1 MDDIPQVSQLVAF
14 QGMVRIE
21 KKTKIRQLTAVVKGL
36 RIYNWD
42 CGRGGAGTAWPDLM
56 SLTGAIPG
64 VDHLPSIL
72 NSAAEATSSNLKSLA
87 QHSKEKVYKLT
98 SAFEKLIYTEAGKDA
113 ALKDIDQVFWKP
125 LGLETHPEI
134 YI

>member
-1 MDDIPQVSQLVAF
+1 MAF

-42 CGRGGAGTAWPDLM
+42 CGRGGAG
-56 SLTGAIPG
+56 

-72 NSAAEATSSNLKSLA
+72 NSAAEATSTNLKSLA
-87 QHSKEKVYKLT
+87 QHSKDKVYKLT
-98 SAFEKLIYTEAGKDA
+98 SAFEKLVYTEAGKDA
-113 ALKDIDQVFWKP
+113 AQKDIDQVKQK
-125 LGLETHPEI
+125 
-134 YI
+134 